1 MLDWLKTKLH
11 EKKVKDRAHK
21 HLATASGPS
30 LHRLAIAVAMSA
42 LEEDLV
48 QEEVSK
54 VKADQKEVVM
64 MTYECLVMW
73 AILNGLASAHIP
85 ESMLDDV
92 VTSMR
97 DHFAEHASFTPDDFE
112 KLWDKTQFWMPQFA
126 KPSKDGNYWPVTAF
140 VQIPHA
146 AGLQLDFRPSMAFG
160 YHFINILASMTD
172 VGKFAAE
179 QELAQQAPKPGSA
192 LEAAREASKILIVS
206 GYRRVAAHYGCP
218 PSSMTSDE
226 QIMEIYSRVGTAFQ
240 QAAKQRGEIIPAEFI
255 NRIVL
260 EFLFFHEKMPAFFF
274 DEHLRY
280 EIEKYV
286 KEGLRPDY
294 KEALP
299 LF

>member
-126 KPSKDGNYWPVTAF
+126 TPSKDGKHWPVAALL
-140 VQIPHA
+140 QIPHD
-146 AGLQLDFRPSMAFG
+146 AGLHVDFSPSMTFG
-160 YHFINILASMTD
+160 YHVINTLASLTD
-172 VGKFAAE
+172 MGKFAGE
-179 QELAQQAPKPGSA
+179 QELAGKIPRPGSA
-192 LEAAREASKILIVS
+192 LEASLEAGKILIVS
-206 GYRRVAAHYGCP
+206 GYRRIAEQYGCP
-218 PSSMTSDE
+218 PSTMTSDE
-226 QIMEIYSRVGTAFQ
+226 KIMEIYSHVITAFR
-240 QAAKQRGEIIPAEFI
+240 QASQQRGEIIPAEFL
-255 NRIVL
+255 NRIVNTQVDCDPSGR
-260 EFLFFHEKMPAFFF
+260 K
-274 DEHLRY
+274 
-280 EIEKYV
+280 
-286 KEGLRPDY
+286 G
-294 KEALP
+294 
-299 LF
+299 